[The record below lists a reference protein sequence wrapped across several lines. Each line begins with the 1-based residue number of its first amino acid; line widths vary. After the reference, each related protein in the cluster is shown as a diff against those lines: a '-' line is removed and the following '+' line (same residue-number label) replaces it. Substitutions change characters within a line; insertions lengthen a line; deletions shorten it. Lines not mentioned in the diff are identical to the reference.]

1 MLQKRYLNTQVEN
14 DLLSKFLKENN
25 LNPVKIY
32 NNLNLED
39 TKKNINI
46 NTKGLSGVYLIFNN
60 VTGDY
65 YIGSA
70 STNRFY
76 ARFSNHLIHFT
87 GSKLLKNA
95 VKKNGLSNFS
105 FLILELFNEVVTK
118 ENNKMLLDLEDF
130 YLKSLLPNY
139 NILTEA
145 GSNFGYKHTDIT
157 RIKMKT
163 SYNQERRELIGSLN
177 KGKNLSENTKES
189 IRQKALNRK
198 EVSYTEESLLNMKK
212 NSKALVVFNLNRTV
226 YGIFPSIVE
235 AAETLNCGEKTI
247 RRALK
252 TEKKILLRKYIVEYC
267 DES

>member
-1 MLQKRYLNTQVEN
+1 M
-14 DLLSKFLKENN
+14 
-25 LNPVKIY
+25 
-32 NNLNLED
+32 
-39 TKKNINI
+39 
-46 NTKGLSGVYLIFNN
+46 
-60 VTGDY
+60 
-65 YIGSA
+65 
-70 STNRFY
+70 
-76 ARFSNHLIHFT
+76 
-87 GSKLLKNA
+87 LKNA
-95 VKKNGLSNFS
+95 VKKNGISNFS

-267 DES
+267 DEN